1 MATSLAAEIQ
11 DRYSDASVKLV
22 ECSGGAFEVIVDGTL
37 IFSKHQLG
45 RHAEPGEVLRLIE
58 QRGAS

>member
-1 MATSLAAEIQ
+1 MAAEIQ

-22 ECSGGAFEVIVDGTL
+22 ESSGGAFEVMVDGTL
-37 IFSKHQLG
+37 VFSKHQLG
-45 RHAEPGEVLRLIE
+45 RHAEPGEVLGLIE